1 MPIDLEKVP
10 VAEAFIAAV
19 RKFYTT
25 DLESI
30 DQEFIALP
38 RELHPL
44 ALREALVMSF
54 ISQNEA
60 MLEWSLS
67 RGLDV
72 DGTIG
77 ADYGLALEISDRLI
91 SRLGSDPKPHFVDLI
106 RLAIERH
113 GDELLTD
120 TVTSMALSF
129 SNKDDKIDQAK
140 GILTRCELIL
150 GRNAL
155 SHPDCARIL
164 FKAVSERSDHQP
176 LLWDF
181 ARRDYLIGNL
191 TCERTILDA
200 LRAVDS
206 KERPNLADLFEPAL
220 IKAVS
225 RIHDLDLSEDFL
237 LEVMPHAT
245 PKILHAFVG
254 NVLEKVRPLRHH
266 KLANTLLHRLSN
278 KKFDHVGEP
287 LQDKILDRLIGHPT
301 FAELWSSYKPVRVVS
316 PNLWSIRA
324 SAKLSTLGHQVSVAS
339 HSFDEIVKV
348 LDANYAELAQD
359 VLREMRDILK
369 DELQMD
375 LKKAFRTAKRDNPE
389 PSHYLHKLN
398 DVPGPEL
405 IDALVCLCAH
415 EQMLQDQ
422 SKRGLEDWEAPLL
435 AAARKNVRNPSGNPH
450 HSMKPVFRYLIKG
463 MDDQFKINLRPKD
476 KKYARAMIMGGLIT
490 DAKFYSLLTAKD
502 RESKLATDLGL

>member
-1 MPIDLEKVP
+1 MPIDLEKAP
-10 VAEAFIAAV
+10 MAEAFIAAV
-19 RKFYTT
+19 REFYTT
-25 DLESI
+25 DLERV
-30 DQEFIALP
+30 DAEFIALA
-38 RELHPL
+38 RDLQPL

-72 DGTIG
+72 DATIG
-77 ADYGLALEISDRLI
+77 GDYGLALELSDRLI
-91 SRLGSDPKPHFVDLI
+91 SRLGSDPKPQFVDLV
-106 RLAIERH
+106 RLAMEKH

-150 GRNAL
+150 GRSAL

-164 FKAVSERSDHQP
+164 FKAVSERSDHRP

-181 ARRDYLIGNL
+181 ARRDYLVGSL
-191 TCERTILDA
+191 TCERTILHA
-200 LRAVDS
+200 LRAVDF
-206 KERPNLADLFEPAL
+206 KERPGIADLLEPAL

-225 RIHDLDLSEDFL
+225 NIHDLDLSEDFL
-237 LEVMPHAT
+237 LEAMPHAT
-245 PKILHAFVG
+245 PKILQAFVG

-266 KLANTLLHRLSN
+266 KLADTLLHRLSN
-278 KKFDHVGEP
+278 KQFDHVAEP

-301 FAELWSSYKPVRVVS
+301 FAELWGSYKPVRVVS

-324 SAKLSTLGHQVSVAS
+324 STKLSALGHHVSVAS
-339 HSFDEIVKV
+339 YSFDEVVKV
-348 LDANYAELAQD
+348 LDANQAELTPDA
-359 VLREMRDILK
+359 LREMQEMLK
-369 DELQMD
+369 DELKID
-375 LKKAFRTAKRDNPE
+375 LKKAFRTAKKDNPE
-389 PSHYLHKLN
+389 PSHYLHKL
-398 DVPGPEL
+398 DDLSGPEL

-415 EQMLQDQ
+415 EQMLLDQ
-422 SKRGLEDWEAPLL
+422 SKRGVEDWDAPLL

-450 HSMKPVFRYLIKG
+450 HSMKPVFRYLMKG
-463 MDDQFKINLRPKD
+463 MDDQFKIDLRPKD

-490 DAKFYSLLTAKD
+490 DTRFYSLLTAKD
-502 RESKLATDLGL
+502 RESKLGTDLGL